1 MKKNKKSSYLRDLFI
16 AKPVIILLISCV
28 IGFQIFQRFWQA
40 KVNEAT
46 GSEYKWWFGKLGF
59 VFNAIAVI
67 LFGKINMK
75 VCVWLTNGENYRY
88 MNEYEDALIRKVY
101 MFNFIN
107 AYISNYLLAYW
118 SRNFAGIA
126 ENLLIIMVF
135 K

>member
-1 MKKNKKSSYLRDLFI
+1 MTKNKKSSYLRDIFI
-16 AKPVIILLISCV
+16 AKPIILLLIGVV
-28 IGFQIFQRFWQA
+28 IGFQLFQRFWQS

-46 GSEYKWWFGKLGF
+46 DSEYKWWFGKLGF
-59 VFNAIAVI
+59 AFNAIAVI
-67 LFGKINMK
+67 IFGKINMK
-75 VCVWLTNGENYRY
+75 VCVWLTDGENYRY

-107 AYISNYLLAYW
+107 AYISNYLLAFW
-118 SRNFAGIA
+118 SQNFRGIA